1 MKTIKRKLCAIL
13 CAAVLVGVLT
23 PTASAA
29 TFSDVSNH
37 WAAGYIE
44 TCADL
49 GIVDGIGGGRFNPD
63 GLVTNAQFIKML
75 CAAFYSA
82 EEQTFENENRA
93 AINTY
98 FGSSIQWYA
107 GKSYY
112 FEKMG
117 LLTNVSY
124 NIQSSASANQPMT
137 RNNMAQVAANVLAQK
152 GIAANEDDKALA
164 QAKLTYVNDY
174 YNIPENNR
182 DAVKTC
188 YALGIIT
195 GTDGGKFD
203 GGNTMTRA
211 QACTVITRLLD
222 VVGKTPDAPTPIETP
237 TTPAPLEP
245 TEKEIQVS
253 SSNWSGN
260 ATDAY
265 GNRTTISG
273 DAWTVTDN
281 GFGDGRLNNG
291 KPITEENVI
300 ELLHE
305 AEKIWPNGIKWSE
318 SGSGNNFYKNSG
330 TVVSRMLKK
339 SNTGAILDTSSNF
352 ACGGF
357 ASMISDYIFGRDNN
371 NFHRVTNF
379 ADIRPGDIIVEIDT
393 KSNRVDHVFIAV
405 TAPGG
410 AYTGLQGTTANY
422 RAGYIHGA
430 DGNMSDKVYW
440 PGPASAPTSINFMNG
455 GITWQVYSRYPA

>member
-1 MKTIKRKLCAIL
+1 MKAIKRKLCAIL

-23 PTASAA
+23 PMASAA

-37 WAAGYIE
+37 WAAGYIK

-63 GLVTNAQFIKML
+63 GPVTNAQFIKML

-152 GIAANEDDKALA
+152 GIAANESDKSLA
-164 QAKLTYVNDY
+164 QATLMYVNDY
-174 YNIPENNR
+174 YSIPEDNR

-188 YALGIIT
+188 YALGVIT

-222 VVGKTPDAPTPIETP
+222 MVGKTPDPDPFVTPTPDVP
-237 TTPAPLEP
+237 SSP
-245 TEKEIQVS
+245 KDIQVTTTA
-253 SSNWSGN
+253 N
-260 ATDAY
+260 AMLTNIADGPYRGTAH
-265 GNRTTISG
+265 N
-273 DAWTVTDN
+273 VVDN
-281 GFGDGRLNNG
+281 GFPTGRLNNG
-291 KPITEENVI
+291 KEINETNI
-300 ELLHE
+300 AELLDKAKE
-305 AEKIWPNGIKWSE
+305 IWPTGMTWSNAATNNNWYGNSSEIAKNAMLSNG
-318 SGSGNNFYKNSG
+318 
-330 TVVSRMLKK
+330 V
-339 SNTGAILDTSSNF
+339 F
-352 ACGGF
+352 ASANGGCSGF
-357 ASMISDYIFGRDNN
+357 ASMISHYLFGKTGNPV
-371 NFHRVTNF
+371 HVVTNF
-379 ADIRPGDIIVEIDT
+379 SDLRPGDVVVRLNADKT
-393 KSNRVDHVFIAV
+393 VDHVMIV
-405 TAPGG
+405 VGYYYENGAP
-410 AYTGLQGTTANY
+410 TRVFT
-422 RAGYIHGA
+422 A
-430 DGNMSDKVYW
+430 DGNASGKVEW
-440 PGPASAPTSINFMNG
+440 PTGTSKWYAADENSFTSYG
-455 GITWQVYSRYPA
+455 AGSYVALSRWPQ